1 MVALEHL
8 PAPKG
13 NFTPGPKCYQ
23 TCLDWVK
30 ECELLLN
37 VPLASKSKAAKATYV
52 LIWAGKGG
60 RTHIKSLNLTMEE
73 KGDRSVL
80 LKCSWSGESRN
91 PMQLH
96 QTSAAWSKVILA
108 LQSTLTKP
116 LFCATSVN
124 ILQKPTIDSFG
135 MQ

>member
-1 MVALEHL
+1 MVAMEHL

-13 NFTPGPKCYQ
+13 NFTPGPECYQ

-37 VPLASKSKAAKATYV
+37 VPLASKSKAVKATYV

-80 LKCSWSGESRN
+80 NVRGVEKAEIQCSCIKLPPPGV
-91 PMQLH
+91 
-96 QTSAAWSKVILA
+96 K
-108 LQSTLTKP
+108 
-116 LFCATSVN
+116 
-124 ILQKPTIDSFG
+124 
-135 MQ
+135 